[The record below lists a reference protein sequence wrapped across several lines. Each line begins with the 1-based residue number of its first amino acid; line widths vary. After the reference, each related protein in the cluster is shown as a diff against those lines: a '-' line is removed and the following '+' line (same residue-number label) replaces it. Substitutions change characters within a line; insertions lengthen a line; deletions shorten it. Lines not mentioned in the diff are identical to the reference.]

1 MSNEY
6 QEQALEFL
14 RKANATMRI
23 DVVGPDYPDWD
34 EEHVHIRHN
43 ITITTPKGIYTFP
56 FWGSR
61 VQAELWDTLSALEK
75 LARKTFGR
83 HYEGLTNSE
92 KAKIRKILRER
103 RGELQTKE
111 YDVLACLTAYDPGTH
126 EDFCSEYGYDP
137 DSIRGLK
144 TYLAVQKEY
153 RELSRIFTPE
163 QLEAMQ
169 EIS

>member
-1 MSNEY
+1 MANEY

-14 RKANATMRI
+14 RKANATMSI
-23 DVVGPDYPDWD
+23 EVVGPDSPNWD
-34 EEHVHIRHN
+34 EDNVHLRHN
-43 ITITTPKGIYTFP
+43 ITLRTPKGIYTFP

-61 VQAELWDTLSALEK
+61 YQAELWDEPSTLEK
-75 LARKTFGR
+75 LARKTFGQ
-83 HYEGLTNSE
+83 HYGKLSNSE
-92 KAKIRKILRER
+92 QAKIRKILRER
-103 RGELQTKE
+103 REEWKTKE

-163 QLEAMQ
+163 QLEALQ